1 MPRDHPGVGIV
12 AAAGRAKNHQTNL
25 LALVKIFSP
34 RRCAAD
40 TERKE
45 HDKYWSE
52 WFSHKSLLSGI
63 STDKYLPMLASPDF
77 AAEFDDDVFITA

>member
-1 MPRDHPGVGIV
+1 MADHMPRDHPGVGIV

-40 TERKE
+40 TERNKRHE
-45 HDKYWSE
+45 YSSE
-52 WFSHKSLLSGI
+52 WIFHNNLLSGI
-63 STDKYLPMLASPDF
+63 
-77 AAEFDDDVFITA
+77 